1 MLLVFMSTEVKFP
14 DENTL
19 AAIVAVSARLG
30 SGLRNK
36 STGCC
41 SGVATAVAMRVA
53 VGGGGAAVVV
63 RAASSEVSCCWAG
76 SVVC

>member
-1 MLLVFMSTEVKFP
+1 MLLVLMSKEEKFP

-19 AAIVAVSARLG
+19 AATAAVSARLG
-30 SGLRNK
+30 SGLGSK

-41 SGVATAVAMRVA
+41 SGVTTAVAMRAA
-53 VGGGGAAVVV
+53 VGGGGAAVVT

-76 SVVC
+76 SVLC